1 VGGVSSIGGDIMTDK
16 YKSTKEWATD
26 VQASHLELCAQLLN
40 QVASHIR
47 GGHFNTEWDSG
58 KDWYFDTSDVHKNIF
73 MVYDLMR
80 NLMRDCFDATDE
92 KKGGKFIVHDKMFKY
107 EVDKK

>member
-1 VGGVSSIGGDIMTDK
+1 MTDK

-40 QVASHIR
+40 QVARHIR

-58 KDWYFDTSDVHKNIF
+58 DVQKNVF
-73 MVYDLMR
+73 MVYDIMANLMR
-80 NLMRDCFDATDE
+80 NYFDATDK
-92 KKGGKFIVHDKMFKY
+92 KKGGVFVVHDKMFKY